1 MPVCNGHTLWQF
13 RVGLKLEGRASLLL
27 VVLHTGTQADNRP
40 GTTMYTTCVNQA
52 ISVAVQRVVA
62 FNILEYRYTSLP
74 KPEGRVAVHAQA
86 EPGGADWDDDEP
98 EAQQEP
104 VEGAA
109 PGGGR
114 GQVTGRWRTQRGPG
128 CRRGGL

>member
-1 MPVCNGHTLWQF
+1 MPVHTQPVTFTQSSHTFSKVNQLLQTT
-13 RVGLKLEGRASLLL
+13 VQDGPSLSSL
-27 VVLHTGTQADNRP
+27 VAAR
-40 GTTMYTTCVNQA
+40 VNQA

-74 KPEGRVAVHAQA
+74 KGRVAVHAQA

-109 PGGGR
+109 PGGGEGP
-114 GQVTGRWRTQRGPG
+114 GQVAALSEGAAEGDYDVPLV
-128 CRRGGL
+128 GGH

>member
-1 MPVCNGHTLWQF
+1 M
-13 RVGLKLEGRASLLL
+13 
-27 VVLHTGTQADNRP
+27 
-40 GTTMYTTCVNQA
+40 
-52 ISVAVQRVVA
+52 AVQRVVA

-74 KPEGRVAVHAQA
+74 KGRVAVHAQA

-109 PGGGR
+109 PGGGE
-114 GQVTGRWRTQRGPG
+114 GPG
-128 CRRGGL
+128 QAAALSEGAAEGDYDVPLLGGH